1 MASLKN
7 NPEVKTL
14 LQQAEQKA
22 YVKGLKA
29 AGGLF
34 KEVAKSA
41 ASDWVDDKTAVKA
54 IKAVSATMAAQVTA
68 AVSVMTAPI
77 APV

>member
-14 LQQAEQKA
+14 LQQAEHKA

-29 AGGLF
+29 AGSLA

-41 ASDWVDDKTAVKA
+41 LSDWADDKTAVKA
-54 IKAVSATMAAQVTA
+54 IKAVAATMAAQVASAASAVAGTA
-68 AVSVMTAPI
+68 A
-77 APV
+77 